1 MQFDYTFSKRILG
14 EKNMELKLGIP
25 KGSLQ
30 DATIKIFKEAGYDI
44 RVKDRNYYP
53 SVDDP
58 ELSCMLIRAQEM
70 ARYVEG
76 GQLDCGLTGLDW
88 IEENRADII
97 EVCELIYAKRS
108 FKPIKWVLAVK
119 EDSPY
124 TCAEDLEGKTIATE
138 VVNLTE
144 DYFAK
149 KGLKANVEFSWGTT
163 EVKVPD
169 LADAIVEIT
178 ETGSSL
184 RANDLKIIDTVLE
197 TTTRFIAN
205 KKAYQDPEKRAKI
218 ERIVMML
225 QSVIDAKPKS
235 CLMLNAP
242 QDKLDAILEIL
253 PNENPTVSNLAKGD
267 WVDVMAIVDQST
279 LRYVIPKLK
288 ESGAK
293 AIVELPVSK
302 IVE

>member
-1 MQFDYTFSKRILG
+1 MQ
-14 EKNMELKLGIP
+14 LKLGIP

-30 DATIKIFKEAGYDI
+30 ESTLKIFKEAGYDI
-44 RVKDRNYYP
+44 KVRERNYYP
-53 SVDDP
+53 TVDDP

-88 IEENRADII
+88 IRENRADVV
-97 EVCELIYAKRS
+97 EVCELTYAKQS
-108 FKPIKWVLAVK
+108 FSTIRWVLAVK
-119 EDSPY
+119 EGSPY
-124 TCAEDLEGKTIATE
+124 QSVHDLEGKTIATE
-138 VVNLTE
+138 VVQLTE
-144 DYFAK
+144 DYLAAHGVNAK
-149 KGLKANVEFSWGTT
+149 VEFSWGTT

-184 RANDLKIIDTVLE
+184 RANNLKIIDTVLE

-205 KKAYQDPEKRAKI
+205 KAAWEDPEKRAKI
-218 ERIVMML
+218 ERITMML
-225 QSVIDAKPKS
+225 GSVIDAVPMS
-235 CLMLNAP
+235 YLTLNAP
-242 QDKLDAILEIL
+242 KVELEAILDIL
-253 PNENPTVSNLAKGD
+253 PSDNPTVSHLARGE
-267 WVDVMAIVDQST
+267 WVDIQAVVEKKT
-279 LRYVIPKLK
+279 LRDIIPKLK
-288 ESGAK
+288 AHGAK

>member
-1 MQFDYTFSKRILG
+1 MI
-14 EKNMELKLGIP
+14 LKLGIP

-30 DATIKIFKEAGYDI
+30 ESTIKIFKEAGYDI
-44 RVKDRNYYP
+44 KVRERNYYP

-58 ELSCMLIRAQEM
+58 ELECMLIRAQEM

-88 IEENRADII
+88 IKENRSDVI
-97 EVCELIYAKRS
+97 EVSELTYAKQS

-124 TCAEDLEGKTIATE
+124 KSVKDLEGKTIATE
-138 VVNLTE
+138 VVNLTT
-144 DYFAK
+144 DYLASH
-149 KGLKANVEFSWGTT
+149 GVKANVEFSWGTT

-205 KKAYQDPEKRAKI
+205 KKAYEDPKKRVKI
-218 ERIVMML
+218 DRIIMML
-225 QSVIDAKPKS
+225 KSVIDAVPKV

-242 QDKLDAILEIL
+242 EAELEAILKIL
-253 PNENPTVSNLAKGD
+253 PNDNPTVSHLAKGD
-267 WVDVMAIVDQST
+267 WVDVMAVVDKGN
-279 LRYVIPKLK
+279 LRDLIPKLK
-288 ESGAK
+288 EHGAK
-293 AIVELPVSK
+293 SIVEIPVSK
-302 IVE
+302 IIE

>member
-1 MQFDYTFSKRILG
+1 ML
-14 EKNMELKLGIP
+14 LKLGIP

-30 DATIKIFKEAGYDI
+30 ESTIKIFAEAGYEI
-44 RVKDRNYYP
+44 KVKERNYYP

-58 ELSCMLIRAQEM
+58 ELECMLIRAQEM

-76 GQLDCGLTGLDW
+76 EQIDCGLTGLDW
-88 IEENRADII
+88 IKENRADVI
-97 EVCELIYAKRS
+97 EVAELTYAKQS
-108 FKPIKWVLAVK
+108 FRPIRWVLAVK
-119 EDSPY
+119 EGSPY
-124 TCAEDLEGKTIATE
+124 KSVKDLEGKTIATE
-138 VVNLTE
+138 VVNLTK
-144 DYFAK
+144 DYLASH
-149 KGLKANVEFSWGTT
+149 GVSANVEFSWGTT

-205 KKAYQDPEKRAKI
+205 KKAYQDPQKRAKI
-218 ERIVMML
+218 DRIVMML
-225 QSVIDAKPKS
+225 QSVINAVPKT

-242 QDKLDAILEIL
+242 KDELDAILKIL
-253 PNENPTVSNLAKGD
+253 PSDNPTVSTLASGNWID
-267 WVDVMAIVDQST
+267 IVAVIDKKEV
-279 LRYVIPKLK
+279 RYIIPKLK
-288 ESGAK
+288 EHGAK
-293 AIVELPVSK
+293 SIVEIPVSK

>member
-1 MQFDYTFSKRILG
+1 
-14 EKNMELKLGIP
+14 MELKLGIP

-30 DATIKIFKEAGYDI
+30 DSTIKIFKEAGYDI
-44 RVKDRNYYP
+44 QVKARNYYP
-53 SVDDP
+53 AVDDP

-88 IEENRADII
+88 IRENRADVV
-97 EVCELIYAKRS
+97 EVCELIYAKQS
-108 FKPIKWVLAVK
+108 FKPIRWVLAVK

-124 TCAEDLEGKTIATE
+124 SCAEDLEGKTIATE
-138 VVNLTE
+138 VVQLTQ
-144 DYFAK
+144 DYFAA
-149 KGLKANVEFSWGTT
+149 KGVNVNVEFSWGTT
-163 EVKVPD
+163 EVKVPE

-184 RANDLKIIDTVLE
+184 RANNLKIIDTVLE

-205 KKAYQDPEKRAKI
+205 KEAYADPQKRAKI

-225 QSVIDAKPKS
+225 QSVIDAVPKV

-242 QDKLDAILEIL
+242 ASALDAILEIL
-253 PNENPTVSNLAKGD
+253 PSENPTISHLAKGD
-267 WVDVMAIVDQST
+267 WVDIMAVMDKRT

-288 ESGAK
+288 EHGAK
-293 AIVELPVSK
+293 SIVEIPVSK

>member
-1 MQFDYTFSKRILG
+1 
-14 EKNMELKLGIP
+14 MELTLGIP

-30 DATIKIFKEAGYDI
+30 EATIQIFKEAGYDI
-44 RVKDRNYYP
+44 KIKERNYYP
-53 SVDDP
+53 TIDDP

-88 IEENRADII
+88 IRENRADVI
-97 EVCELIYAKRS
+97 EVCELVYAKQS

-124 TCAEDLEGKTIATE
+124 KCAKDLEGKTIATE
-138 VVNLTE
+138 VVNLTA
-144 DYFAK
+144 DYFASH
-149 KGLKANVEFSWGTT
+149 GAEANIEFSWGTT

-205 KKAYQDPEKRAKI
+205 KEAYADPEKRAKI
-218 ERIVMML
+218 DRIVMML
-225 QSVIDAKPKS
+225 QSVINAVPKV

-242 QDKLDAILEIL
+242 QAKLDAILEVL
-253 PNENPTVSNLAKGD
+253 PSDNPTVSSLAKGD
-267 WVDVMAIVDQST
+267 WVDVMAVVDKST
-279 LRYVIPKLK
+279 LRYVMPKLK
-288 ESGAK
+288 EHGAK
-293 AIVELPVSK
+293 SIVEIPVSK

>member
-1 MQFDYTFSKRILG
+1 MI
-14 EKNMELKLGIP
+14 LKLGIP

-30 DATIKIFKEAGYDI
+30 ESTIKIFKEAGYDI
-44 RVKDRNYYP
+44 KVKERNYYP

-58 ELSCMLIRAQEM
+58 ELACMLIRAQEM

-88 IEENRADII
+88 IKENRSDVM
-97 EVCELIYAKRS
+97 EVCELTYAKQS

-124 TCAEDLEGKTIATE
+124 KSVKDLEGKTIATE
-138 VVNLTE
+138 VVNLTT
-144 DYFAK
+144 DYLASH
-149 KGLKANVEFSWGTT
+149 GVKANVEFSWGTT
-163 EVKVPD
+163 EVKVPE

-184 RANDLKIIDTVLE
+184 RANNLKIIDTVLE

-205 KKAYQDPEKRAKI
+205 KKAYEDPEKRAKI
-218 ERIVMML
+218 DRIIMML
-225 QSVIDAKPKS
+225 KSVIDAVPKV

-242 QDKLDAILEIL
+242 EAELDAILKIL
-253 PNENPTVSNLAKGD
+253 PNDNPTVSNLAKGD
-267 WVDVMAIVDQST
+267 WVDVMAVVDKGN
-279 LRYVIPKLK
+279 LRDLIPKLK
-288 ESGAK
+288 EHGAK
-293 AIVELPVSK
+293 SIVEIPVSK
-302 IVE
+302 IIE

>member
-1 MQFDYTFSKRILG
+1 VK
-14 EKNMELKLGIP
+14 LKLGIP

-30 DATIKIFKEAGYDI
+30 DSTIKIFKEAGYDI
-44 RVKDRNYYP
+44 RVRERNYYP

-58 ELSCMLIRAQEM
+58 ELECMLIRAQEM

-76 GQLDCGLTGLDW
+76 GELDCGLTGLDW
-88 IEENRADII
+88 IRENRADVV
-97 EVCELIYAKRS
+97 EVCELIYAKQS

-124 TCAEDLEGKTIATE
+124 HSVKDLEGKTIATE
-138 VVNLTE
+138 VVNLTT
-144 DYFAK
+144 DYLASH
-149 KGLKANVEFSWGTT
+149 GVNANVEFSWGTT
-163 EVKVPD
+163 EVKVPQ

-184 RANDLKIIDTVLE
+184 RANNLKIIDTVLE

-205 KKAYQDPEKRAKI
+205 KEAFDDPQKRAKI

-225 QSVIDAKPKS
+225 NSVIDAVPKV

-242 QDKLDAILEIL
+242 KSELEPILEVL
-253 PNENPTVSNLAKGD
+253 PSENPTISDLAKGD
-267 WVDVMAIVDQST
+267 WIDVMVVLDKQT
-279 LRYVIPKLK
+279 LRDVIPKLK
-288 ESGAK
+288 AHGAK
-293 AIVELPVSK
+293 SIVEIPVSK
-302 IVE
+302 IIE

>member
-1 MQFDYTFSKRILG
+1 ML
-14 EKNMELKLGIP
+14 LKLGIP

-30 DATIKIFKEAGYDI
+30 ESTIKIFAEAGYDI
-44 RVKDRNYYP
+44 KVKERNYYP

-58 ELSCMLIRAQEM
+58 ELECMLIRAQEM

-76 GQLDCGLTGLDW
+76 EQIDCGLTGLDW
-88 IEENRADII
+88 IKENRADVI
-97 EVCELIYAKRS
+97 EVAELTYAKQS
-108 FKPIKWVLAVK
+108 FRPIRWVLAVK

-124 TCAEDLEGKTIATE
+124 KSVKDLEGKTIATE
-138 VVNLTE
+138 VVNLTK
-144 DYFAK
+144 DYLASH
-149 KGLKANVEFSWGTT
+149 GVSANVEFSWGTT

-205 KKAYQDPEKRAKI
+205 REAYENPEKRAKI
-218 ERIVMML
+218 DRIVMML
-225 QSVIDAKPKS
+225 QSVIDAVPKT

-242 QDKLDAILEIL
+242 KDELDAILEIL
-253 PNENPTVSNLAKGD
+253 PSENPTVSTLASGD
-267 WVDVMAIVDQST
+267 WIDIVAVMDKKEV
-279 LRYVIPKLK
+279 RYIIPKLK
-288 ESGAK
+288 EHGVKS
-293 AIVELPVSK
+293 IVEIPVSK

>member
-1 MQFDYTFSKRILG
+1 MV
-14 EKNMELKLGIP
+14 LKLGIP

-30 DATIKIFKEAGYDI
+30 ESTIKIFKEAGYDI
-44 RVKDRNYYP
+44 KVKERNYYP

-58 ELSCMLIRAQEM
+58 ELECMLIRAQEM

-88 IEENRADII
+88 IKENRAEIV
-97 EVCELIYAKRS
+97 EVCELTYAKQS

-124 TCAEDLEGKTIATE
+124 NNVKDLEGKTIATE
-138 VVNLTE
+138 VVNLTS
-144 DYFAK
+144 DYLASH
-149 KGLKANVEFSWGTT
+149 GVKANVEFSWGTT

-205 KKAYQDPEKRAKI
+205 KKAYEDPKKRAKI
-218 ERIVMML
+218 DRIIMML
-225 QSVIDAKPKS
+225 QSVIDAVPKV

-242 QDKLDAILEIL
+242 QIELGAILDIL
-253 PNENPTVSNLAKGD
+253 PNDNPTVSHLAKGD
-267 WVDVMAIVDQST
+267 WVDVMAVVDKSN
-279 LRYVIPKLK
+279 LRDLIPKLK
-288 ESGAK
+288 EHGAK
-293 AIVELPVSK
+293 SIVEIPVSK
-302 IVE
+302 IIE

>member
-1 MQFDYTFSKRILG
+1 MI
-14 EKNMELKLGIP
+14 LKLGIP

-30 DATIKIFKEAGYDI
+30 ESTIKIFKDAGYDI
-44 RVKDRNYYP
+44 KVRERNYYP
-53 SVDDP
+53 SVDDK

-88 IEENRADII
+88 IKENRADVI
-97 EVCELIYAKRS
+97 EVAELTYAKQS
-108 FKPIKWVLAVK
+108 FKSIKWVLAVK

-124 TCAEDLEGKTIATE
+124 KCAKDLEGKTIATE
-138 VVNLTE
+138 VVNLTT
-144 DYFAK
+144 DYLASH
-149 KGLKANVEFSWGTT
+149 GVKANVEFSWGTT

-184 RANDLKIIDTVLE
+184 RANNLKIIDTVLE
-197 TTTRFIAN
+197 TTTRVIAN
-205 KKAYQDPEKRAKI
+205 KEAYKDPLKRAKI
-218 ERIVMML
+218 DRIVMML
-225 QSVIDAKPKS
+225 KSVIDAVPKV

-242 QDKLDAILEIL
+242 SNQLEAILKIL
-253 PNENPTVSNLAKGD
+253 PNDNPTISNLAKGE
-267 WVDVMAIVDQST
+267 WIDVMAVLDKNV
-279 LRYVIPKLK
+279 LREVIPKLK
-288 ESGAK
+288 EHGAK
-293 AIVELPVSK
+293 SIVELPVSK

>member
-1 MQFDYTFSKRILG
+1 MI
-14 EKNMELKLGIP
+14 LKLGIP

-30 DATIKIFKEAGYDI
+30 ESTIKIFKEAGYDI
-44 RVKDRNYYP
+44 KVRERNYYP

-58 ELSCMLIRAQEM
+58 QLECMLIRAQEM

-88 IEENRADII
+88 IKENRSDVI
-97 EVCELIYAKRS
+97 EVCELTYAKQS

-119 EDSPY
+119 ENSPY
-124 TCAEDLEGKTIATE
+124 KSVKDLEGKTIATE
-138 VVNLTE
+138 VVNLTT
-144 DYFAK
+144 DYLASH
-149 KGLKANVEFSWGTT
+149 GVKANVEFSWGTT

-205 KKAYQDPEKRAKI
+205 KKAYEDPEKRVKI
-218 ERIVMML
+218 DRIIMML
-225 QSVIDAKPKS
+225 KSVIDAVPKV

-242 QDKLDAILEIL
+242 EAELDAILEIL
-253 PNENPTVSNLAKGD
+253 PSDNPTVSHLAKGD
-267 WVDVMAIVDQST
+267 WVDVMAVVDKSN
-279 LRYVIPKLK
+279 LRDLIPKLK
-288 ESGAK
+288 EHGAK
-293 AIVELPVSK
+293 SIVEIPVSK
-302 IVE
+302 IIE

>member
-1 MQFDYTFSKRILG
+1 MI
-14 EKNMELKLGIP
+14 LKLGIP

-30 DATIKIFKEAGYDI
+30 ESTIKIFKEAGYDI
-44 RVKDRNYYP
+44 KVRERNYYP
-53 SVDDP
+53 TVDDP
-58 ELSCMLIRAQEM
+58 QLECMLIRAQEM

-88 IEENRADII
+88 IKENRSDVI
-97 EVCELIYAKRS
+97 EVSELTYAKQS

-124 TCAEDLEGKTIATE
+124 KSVKDLEGKTIATE
-138 VVNLTE
+138 VVNLTT
-144 DYFAK
+144 DYLASH
-149 KGLKANVEFSWGTT
+149 GVKANVEFSWGTT

-205 KKAYQDPEKRAKI
+205 KKAYEDPEKRVKI
-218 ERIVMML
+218 DRIIMML
-225 QSVIDAKPKS
+225 KSVIDAVPKV

-242 QDKLDAILEIL
+242 EVELEAILKIL
-253 PNENPTVSNLAKGD
+253 PNDNPTVSNLAKGD
-267 WVDVMAIVDQST
+267 WVDVMAVVDKRN
-279 LRYVIPKLK
+279 LRDLIPKLK
-288 ESGAK
+288 EHGAK
-293 AIVELPVSK
+293 SIVEMPVSK
-302 IVE
+302 IIE

>member
-1 MQFDYTFSKRILG
+1 MV
-14 EKNMELKLGIP
+14 LKLGIP

-30 DATIKIFKEAGYDI
+30 ESTIKIFKEAGYDI
-44 RVKDRNYYP
+44 KVRERNYYP

-58 ELSCMLIRAQEM
+58 ELECMLIRAQEM

-88 IEENRADII
+88 IKENRADVV
-97 EVCELIYAKRS
+97 EVCELTYAKQS

-119 EDSPY
+119 ENSPY
-124 TCAEDLEGKTIATE
+124 KSVKDMEGKTIATE
-138 VVNLTE
+138 VVNLTT
-144 DYFAK
+144 DYLASH
-149 KGLKANVEFSWGTT
+149 GVKANVEFSWGTT

-205 KKAYQDPEKRAKI
+205 KKAYEDPKKRVKI
-218 ERIVMML
+218 DRIIMML
-225 QSVIDAKPKS
+225 KSVIDAVPKV

-242 QDKLDAILEIL
+242 EAELEAILGIL
-253 PNENPTVSNLAKGD
+253 PNDNPTVSHLAKGD
-267 WVDVMAIVDQST
+267 WVDVMAVVDKGN
-279 LRYVIPKLK
+279 LRDLIPKLK
-288 ESGAK
+288 EHGAK
-293 AIVELPVSK
+293 SIVEIPVSK
-302 IVE
+302 IIE